1 MNKGMQIGEISTL
14 FGISVPTLRYYDKIG
29 LLSPSREYSNGYRFY
44 GVDDI
49 AKLTTIVFLRTIDI
63 PIKEIETVLDEYDL
77 DSSLE
82 LLNSSSKKFDIKIRE
97 LKKIKKNIDNQIHHI
112 KEFRYASKDIKIKQ
126 INRVR
131 VGRYIKKN
139 VKISHDTDELQ
150 LLKDFIHNPE
160 RKAMD
165 SDWLMNSKLGYIYH
179 NGLGG
184 IKDFVI
190 FSDIDRVSSDFTIP
204 KGEFL
209 STLYDGIDTS
219 NLQKAGRNVQDYAT
233 IHSIELTGLVY
244 EIWQIDDFYSNNK
257 DSYVTELQYPIN
269 LP

>member
-1 MNKGMQIGEISTL
+1 MQIGEISTL

-63 PIKEIETVLDEYDL
+63 PIKEIETVLDEYDLDSTVLDEYDL

-139 VKISHDTDELQ
+139 VKISHDT
-150 LLKDFIHNPE
+150 LK
-160 RKAMD
+160 KM
-165 SDWLMNSKLGYIYH
+165 
-179 NGLGG
+179 
-184 IKDFVI
+184 
-190 FSDIDRVSSDFTIP
+190 
-204 KGEFL
+204 
-209 STLYDGIDTS
+209 
-219 NLQKAGRNVQDYAT
+219 
-233 IHSIELTGLVY
+233 
-244 EIWQIDDFYSNNK
+244 
-257 DSYVTELQYPIN
+257 
-269 LP
+269 